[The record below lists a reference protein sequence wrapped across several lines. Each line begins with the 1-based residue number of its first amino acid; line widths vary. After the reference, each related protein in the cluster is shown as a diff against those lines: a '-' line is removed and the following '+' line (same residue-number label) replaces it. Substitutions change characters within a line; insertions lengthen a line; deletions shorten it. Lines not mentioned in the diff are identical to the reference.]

1 MDEMLLYNIKIVVH
15 SLAAEKTREALLEL
29 VYKKEVV
36 YLLSKLVWLYLD
48 FCYPKLDDGCLWFKR
63 SWIT

>member
-1 MDEMLLYNIKIVVH
+1 MISRVRTVMDEMLLYNIKIVVH

-36 YLLSKLVWLYLD
+36 CFLFKLVWLYPRFL
-48 FCYPKLDDGCLWFKR
+48 LHQ
-63 SWIT
+63 T